1 MSSDDSV
8 RPPIPADLKRRIL
21 VEAGHRCAI
30 PTCRSLVGVDIHHI
44 VPWAECHKHEYAN
57 LIALCPNCHRMAH
70 NGMIDRKSQFMYKD
84 KLRLAHDQFSRF
96 EVDFLF
102 DCYRRCGSLVPW
114 PSFLLVLLNRIMELG
129 YVCVQKG
136 NLTMSIGGL
145 DNSPVYLSLSDSGMK
160 YVKSIVNDLDE

>member
-1 MSSDDSV
+1 MNEENT
-8 RPPIPADLKRRIL
+8 RPPIPAYLKRRIL

-30 PTCRSLVGVDIHHI
+30 PQCRSLVGVDIHHI
-44 VPWAECHKHEYAN
+44 VPWSQCHKHEYAN

-70 NGMIDRKSQFMYKD
+70 DGTIDRKAQFMYKD

-102 DCYRRCGSLVPW
+102 DCYRQRGKAVPW

-129 YVCVQKG
+129 FVNVQRG
-136 NLTMSIGGL
+136 NMMMSIGGL
-145 DNSPVYLSLSDSGMK
+145 DNSPVYLSLSESGIE
-160 YVKSIVNDLDE
+160 YVRSVMGA